1 MLVRFLPEA
10 AGSFVQVSALRKVKE
25 KTKITMYSPKE
36 LEGEVDHSFFDS
48 DRDVSSTKPEDPVFQ
63 VEKDG
68 NHTDEKLPIQIER
81 EAEACGSL
89 KVENKEAAYGVGTLE
104 MEMSGLELQ
113 SGLVGKDG
121 SECEEDIEIRREE
134 VASQETEKEQAK
146 EREDPLKNEEAACVK
161 EDSDT
166 SSRKS
171 SPLPHSDMSDSSR
184 GSQSDD
190 SSSICCSSSSSAAEE
205 DDAVFKNEDGGYRRS
220 EPARKSTGK
229 FRKRSHSHPSSS
241 SNGERSSTPLAQ
253 STSSPRRQPRLGS
266 ANRKQRPKTME
277 TADSDDTVTDVTPL
291 SSPDVSPQQSFDLA
305 PPTSTESTLP
315 VPPTDTLETGD
326 GQQLDVNMD
335 GEEPSAV
342 PSVGRRLDRVLL
354 LSTPGNTSA
363 SSIRSSASRRHT
375 NYTFTSNEVRRID
388 RENQRLLHE
397 LSRST
402 TRSSSRSTRRSSAT
416 PFRLYHSALNRQ
428 REQQRIQQEN
438 LAFLKR
444 LESVKATP
452 GMNRLEQLT
461 DYQRQS
467 GYLGIPTP
475 LVRSTSGRISRT
487 CSSTS
492 PHRTRSET
500 AKPARTTAPRPAWS

>member
-1 MLVRFLPEA
+1 
-10 AGSFVQVSALRKVKE
+10 
-25 KTKITMYSPKE
+25 MYSPKE

-48 DRDVSSTKPEDPVFQ
+48 DCDVSSTKPENPVFQ
-63 VEKDG
+63 RKG
-68 NHTDEKLPIQIER
+68 NGSHTDEKLPSQIEG
-81 EAEACGSL
+81 EVEACGSL
-89 KVENKEAAYGVGTLE
+89 KMENKETGYGVGTLE
-104 MEMSGLELQ
+104 KEMSGLELQ
-113 SGLVGKDG
+113 SGLVVKDG
-121 SECEEDIEIRREE
+121 SECKEDIEIRKE
-134 VASQETEKEQAK
+134 VAYQESEKEQAK
-146 EREDPLKNEEAACVK
+146 EREDPLKKEEAACGK

-171 SPLPHSDMSDSSR
+171 SPLPRSDMSDSSH

-205 DDAVFKNEDGGYRRS
+205 DDTVFKNEDDGYRRS
-220 EPARKSTGK
+220 EPAKKSTGK
-229 FRKRSHSHPSSS
+229 FRNRSHSHPSSS
-241 SNGERSSTPLAQ
+241 SNGERSSTPLGKHSKTR
-253 STSSPRRQPRLGS
+253 STSSPRRQPRPGS

-315 VPPTDTLETGD
+315 VPPTDALETVD
-326 GQQLDVNMD
+326 GKQLDVNMD
-335 GEEPSAV
+335 GEEPSAM
-342 PSVGRRLDRVLL
+342 PSAGRLLDRVLL
-354 LSTPGNTSA
+354 VSTPGNTSVSSLRSTA
-363 SSIRSSASRRHT
+363 SQRHK
-375 NYTFTSNEVRRID
+375 NYTFTSDEVRRID

-402 TRSSSRSTRRSSAT
+402 MRSSSRPTHRSSAT

-428 REQQRIQQEN
+428 REQQRIQREN

-461 DYQRQS
+461 DYQRQA

-475 LVRSTSGRISRT
+475 LIRSTSGRASRT

-492 PHRTRSET
+492 PHRTRPET
-500 AKPARTTAPRPAWS
+500 TKPTRTTAPRPAWS